1 MDERVS
7 VWSVQGKHRY
17 KFSVCILL
25 LFIASLFFIYK
36 YQGDL
41 FSSLFDT
48 MEVLIT
54 LGVFSITAVFI
65 LYEGVTVMTVALEFF
80 KRDQREKGRQEGR
93 QEGRKEGIYEALQ
106 ELKKQYPDFDFSR
119 LQNGLGVKEDPVNE
133 SDPKNI

>member
-7 VWSVQGKHRY
+7 IWSVQGKHRY
-17 KFSVCILL
+17 KFSVCILF

-41 FSSLFDT
+41 FFTLFDT
-48 MEVLIT
+48 MEVIIT

-80 KRDQREKGRQEGR
+80 KKDQREKGRK
-93 QEGRKEGIYEALQ
+93 EGRKEGIYEALQ

-119 LQNGLGVKEDPVNE
+119 LHNGLGVKEDLENG
-133 SDPKNI
+133 SNPKNT

>member
-7 VWSVQGKHRY
+7 IWSVQGKHRY
-17 KFSVCILL
+17 KFSVCILF

-41 FSSLFDT
+41 FSTLFDT
-48 MEVLIT
+48 MEVIIT

-80 KRDQREKGRQEGR
+80 KRDQREKGR
-93 QEGRKEGIYEALQ
+93 KEGIYEALQ

-119 LQNGLGVKEDPVNE
+119 LHNGLGVKEDLENG
-133 SDPKNI
+133 SNPKNT